1 MADGPT
7 LTKLIVLLI
16 IMTVIY
22 ALFISPLMTAAYYA
36 VTRGDMKTWTDYL
49 SNKLKFI

>member
-7 LTKLIVLLI
+7 LTKLIVLLV

-22 ALFISPLMTAAYYA
+22 ALFVLPLMTTAYYA
-36 VTRGDMKTWTDYL
+36 VTKGDMKTWTDYL
-49 SNKLKFI
+49 SKKLKFI

>member
-36 VTRGDMKTWTDYL
+36 VTKGRYENMDGL
-49 SNKLKFI
+49 SE